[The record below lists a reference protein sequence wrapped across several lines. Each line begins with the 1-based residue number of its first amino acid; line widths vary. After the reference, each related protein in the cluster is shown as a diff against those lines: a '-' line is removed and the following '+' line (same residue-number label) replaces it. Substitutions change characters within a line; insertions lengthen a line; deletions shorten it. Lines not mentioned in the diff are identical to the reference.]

1 MSNRAHVERRDSR
14 SPSQGAVASGS
25 DPPVMPSPTRGG
37 SAITRTCDMKT
48 TAKASSIA
56 FIVSSKGW
64 TDFDLEPGQL
74 EVYCTPLSAQLSP
87 LETDRYNG
95 QDHAKVWAREKWSGL
110 RDRLKTVGHEREGQ

>member
-1 MSNRAHVERRDSR
+1 
-14 SPSQGAVASGS
+14 
-25 DPPVMPSPTRGG
+25 
-37 SAITRTCDMKT
+37 MKT

-87 LETDRYNG
+87 LETDRYND
-95 QDHAKVWAREKWSGL
+95 QYHAKVWAREKWSGL
-110 RDRLKTVGHEREGQ
+110 RYRLKAVGHEREGQ